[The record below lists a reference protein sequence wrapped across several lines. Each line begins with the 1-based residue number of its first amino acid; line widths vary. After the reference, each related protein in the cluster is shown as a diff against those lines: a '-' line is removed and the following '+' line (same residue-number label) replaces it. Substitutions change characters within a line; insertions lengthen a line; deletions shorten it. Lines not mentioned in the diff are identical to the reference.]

1 MMSLT
6 VASCLLAFA
15 APPVPQIVAGP
26 VRVFVGIPNRD
37 GFVDTSRGVGD
48 SVKDVSRQVESIPGL
63 VLSDDPGKSD
73 LRLWLVERGG
83 RRIG

>member
-1 MMSLT
+1 MSLT
-6 VASCLLAFA
+6 VTSCLLAFA

-26 VRVFVGIPNRD
+26 VRVFVGIPTRD

-63 VLSDDPGKSD
+63 KCRTSAFR
-73 LRLWLVERGG
+73 LRIFNKDVQAHQ
-83 RRIG
+83 